1 MKASATIRSAGKVA
15 GDLSL
20 LGLGLLPFILLA
32 FVLNELI
39 LTEQGQEL
47 LSIVNA
53 QSIYDAT
60 FGIDLALLLLASY
73 VVALRIGLL
82 LADVK
87 DTWPV
92 KASHQYD
99 APTWR
104 RKAVFIAVLINSLA
118 TPSIL
123 LLRLPLHPFHLLLLL
138 VLVPYTLI
146 EYRCFVQSQKSDMFS
161 RGGRSGI
168 TQGLSAVILL
178 ILFAYFLAATL
189 GTTSAVLARTLGTL
203 GIVVSSGLFWAS
215 LITLTLGVIP
225 ARFGWPP
232 LYVLLPIF
240 FLFVSPIGAYES
252 IEEPRKDPQQD
263 QPDAANRPSAED
275 HFKRWLLSF
284 EDGPRNKPLPIFLI
298 AAEGGGLR
306 AAYWSGG
313 VLTALDERTN
323 RAFSAHTFAYSGV
336 SGGALGIAV
345 HNSRRVNGFPAPT
358 RTQQARGEDFL
369 SPIVARL
376 FLIEPLRTAS
386 TTLSNWFSPRGVI
399 FEKLLEESYQLQYG
413 TPSFAKDFLSEYSL
427 AGESKRPIV
436 VLNATDIESGGRL
449 AFSNARL
456 ESHID
461 AFSRLGPVAKGM
473 KVSEVVHHSARF
485 PLISPPGRL
494 VDRAHTDKQSHIR
507 RHGIVDG
514 GYFEN
519 SGTNE
524 LFDIYSLI
532 SRLRNYSDDQHS
544 ECIDTKARIENR
556 PNESNRVNAP
566 SRSTSE
572 NCSQIENAADSDTPW
587 ATKTKNLRA
596 RIQIHVVVLR
606 STPNES
612 RSEMDIVPRFDEITG
627 PVTAIMS
634 GRTYRSAESIDR
646 IKRAIVD
653 YNRSKFSLCEHLR
666 PSRECHLESI
676 SDSLTIVTAPEHLA
690 LAWSLSS
697 AARSKLD
704 KASREVWRDY
714 WGNL

>member
-1 MKASATIRSAGKVA
+1 MAVFATIRSAGKVA
-15 GDLSL
+15 GELSL
-20 LGLGLLPFILLA
+20 LSLGLLPFILLA
-32 FVLNELI
+32 FLLNELI

-53 QSIYDAT
+53 QSFDDAT
-60 FGIDLALLLLASY
+60 FGIELALLLLATY

-87 DTWPV
+87 DAWPI

-104 RKAVFIAVLINSLA
+104 RKAVFLAVLINSLA

-123 LLRLPLHPFHLLLLL
+123 LLRLPLHLFHLLL
-138 VLVPYTLI
+138 VLVLVAYTLI
-146 EYRCFVQSQKSDMFS
+146 EYRCFVQSHKSDMFS
-161 RGGRSGI
+161 RGGRAGI

-215 LITLTLGVIP
+215 SITLTLGVIP

-232 LYVLLPIF
+232 LYALLPIF
-240 FLFVSPIGAYES
+240 FLFAAPIGAYEN
-252 IEEPRKDPQQD
+252 IEEARKDARLD
-263 QPDAANRPSAED
+263 QPGAVNRPSAED

-284 EDGPRNKPLPIFLI
+284 EDWPKNKPLPIFLI

-323 RAFSAHTFAYSGV
+323 REFSAHTFAYSGV

-345 HNSRRVNGFPAPT
+345 HNSRRVNGFPAST
-358 RTQQARGEDFL
+358 RAQQARGEDFL

-376 FLIEPLRTAS
+376 FLIEPLRAAS

-399 FEKLLEESYQLQYG
+399 FEKLLEESYQLRYG
-413 TPSFAKDFLSEYSL
+413 TPSFAKGFLSEYSL
-427 AGESKRPIV
+427 VGESQRPIV

-449 AFSNARL
+449 AFANARL

-461 AFSRLGPVAKGM
+461 AFSRLGPVAEGM

-494 VDRAHTDKQSHIR
+494 VERASTDKQSRIR

-532 SRLRNYSDDQHS
+532 SRLRNYSDDQRS
-544 ECIDTKARIENR
+544 ECIDTQVSVKRG
-556 PNESNRVNAP
+556 PNEPERQDTPA
-566 SRSTSE
+566 RSSSA
-572 NCSQIENAADSDTPW
+572 NCAQIESAADSDTPW

-606 STPNES
+606 STPNEAH
-612 RSEMDIVPRFDEITG
+612 SETDLVPRFDEITG
-627 PVTAIMS
+627 PITAIMS
-634 GRTYRSAESIDR
+634 GRTYRSTESISR
-646 IKRAIVD
+646 IERAIMA
-653 YNRSKFSLCEHLR
+653 YNRSKFNLCERLKI
-666 PSRECHLESI
+666 SRECHLESI
-676 SDSLTIVTAPEHLA
+676 GDSLTIVTAPEHLA
-690 LAWSLSS
+690 LAWNLSS
-697 AARSKLD
+697 AARNKLD

-714 WGNL
+714 WGNF